1 MNKLLR
7 FLIGQKNLSYFNFVK
22 HNKKE
27 FKYKNFNTNGQM
39 VTSKVVSG
47 ANSSMNLNL
56 AAGLYIVTMNV
67 NSVQHSH
74 KIIIQ

>member
-1 MNKLLR
+1 
-7 FLIGQKNLSYFNFVK
+7 
-22 HNKKE
+22 
-27 FKYKNFNTNGQM
+27 M